1 MVIENYIYA
10 PALETVQKFRCSV
23 PMKGSRQVFVVN
35 GGVQGTKVP
44 FSFNLKPDEILPE
57 ILQIIGI
64 RTKES
69 PLEMEFGSNFVFESN
84 SSAKILLCSHTFSSD
99 DFSTNETIDISL
111 KEGADAD
118 FVVIQNE
125 YKTSRHSTKFNIS
138 LESGS
143 KLKINFITLHGGIIT
158 NEIKADL
165 KGEGAYCEINGLY
178 LVDGEQT
185 ISTNIYMNHLVPNCK
200 SSQLFKGILDDKAVS
215 NFYGLISVVPDAQQT
230 EAYQANH
237 NLLLSKGARVFS
249 KPQLEIYA
257 DNVKCSHGATSG
269 RLDDDELFYM
279 RSRGI
284 PAKEAKLI
292 QQLAFALSVLEKIST
307 EELKG
312 RMSNLVEKRL
322 RGEFSNCDNCSKNC
336 C

>member
-185 ISTNIYMNHLVPNCK
+185 ISTNLTEHI
-200 SSQLFKGILDDKAVS
+200 
-215 NFYGLISVVPDAQQT
+215 PD
-230 EAYQANH
+230 
-237 NLLLSKGARVFS
+237 
-249 KPQLEIYA
+249 
-257 DNVKCSHGATSG
+257 
-269 RLDDDELFYM
+269 
-279 RSRGI
+279 
-284 PAKEAKLI
+284 
-292 QQLAFALSVLEKIST
+292 
-307 EELKG
+307 
-312 RMSNLVEKRL
+312 
-322 RGEFSNCDNCSKNC
+322 
-336 C
+336 